1 MRQEGVSSAREP
13 KTPREEILP
22 SLDPRLVMVSG
33 QSGASDPVRAYPD
46 AGGRGGGRPSL
57 SFPSFPERTFPA
69 PSPGQIQGR
78 PRKLALSANR
88 INTSRLCAA
97 IATIS
102 GLRDELWGRRAITF
116 AANQAACAALTKGA
130 AKDRLALT
138 LIYVL
143 WSTGAR

>member
-1 MRQEGVSSAREP
+1 
-13 KTPREEILP
+13 
-22 SLDPRLVMVSG
+22 MVSG

-46 AGGRGGGRPSL
+46 AAGRGGGGLASL
-57 SFPSFPERTFPA
+57 TFLSFPERTFPA
-69 PSPGQIQGR
+69 PSSGQIQVR

-88 INTSRLCAA
+88 INTFRLCAA

-102 GLRDELWGRRAITF
+102 ELRNELWGRRAITF